1 MSAKETQTS
10 SLYERDRR
18 HVWHPYDNPDSGL
31 PIFPVSHASGVR
43 ITLEDGR
50 ELIDGMS
57 SWWSAIHGYQHP
69 ALNQAA
75 QDQLSKMS
83 HVMFGGL
90 THEPA
95 VSLCE
100 KLVAL
105 SPAGL
110 DRVFIADSGSVSVE
124 VAVKMALQYWMGMA
138 RGDKCELIA
147 LRNAY
152 HGDTIGAMGLCDPV
166 NSMHHLF
173 SHLLPGNHFLD
184 APAAGFDEQPSQQ
197 ELDALE
203 ARIAELAPRCAA
215 LIIEP
220 VVQGAGG
227 MRFYSPSYLKHF
239 RDICDRHELLL
250 IFDEI
255 ATGFG
260 RSGKLFAAEHAGVS
274 PDILCLGK
282 ALTGGYLSLAAT
294 LCSNDIAKGIAASE
308 AGAFMH
314 GPTFMGNPLAC
325 AIANASIDTLLSNDW
340 QGSVQRIERGLKTGL
355 EPAAML
361 ASVAEVRC
369 LGAIGVI
376 ELKQPVDMARIQTA
390 LVDRGVWVR
399 PFGKLLYI
407 MPPYVISNDDLATL
421 CQAMVDTAA
430 ECIA

>member
-1 MSAKETQTS
+1 MSAADIETMG
-10 SLYERDRR
+10 LYERDRR
-18 HVWHPYDNPDSGL
+18 HVWHPYDNPDSDL

-43 ITLEDGR
+43 ITLQDGR

-75 QDQLSKMS
+75 QDQLAKMS

-100 KLVAL
+100 KLVEMT
-105 SPAGL
+105 PTGL
-110 DRVFIADSGSVSVE
+110 NRVFIADSGSVSVE
-124 VAVKMALQYWMGMA
+124 VAVKMALQYWMGMG
-138 RGDKCELIA
+138 RGEKCELIA

-173 SHLLPGNHFLD
+173 SHLLTGNHFLD
-184 APAAGFDEQPSQQ
+184 APQAGFDERPAQA
-197 ELDALE
+197 EMDALE
-203 ARIAELAPRCAA
+203 NHIAELAERCAA
-215 LIIEP
+215 VIIEP

-227 MRFYSPSYLKHF
+227 MRFYSPAYLKHF
-239 RDICDRHELLL
+239 RELCDRYELLL

-260 RSGKLFAAEHAGVS
+260 RSGQLFAAEHAGVS

-294 LCSNDIAKGIAASE
+294 LCSDDIAKGIGASE

-325 AIANASIDTLLSNDW
+325 AIANASIDTLLSQDW
-340 QGSVQRIERGLKTGL
+340 QASVRRIEQGLKRGLA
-355 EPAAML
+355 PAKHL
-361 ASVAEVRC
+361 DSVADVRC

-376 ELKQPVDMARIQTA
+376 ELKQAVDMARVQTA
-390 LVDRGVWVR
+390 LVERGVWVR

-407 MPPYVISNDDLATL
+407 MPPYIISDEDLTTL
-421 CQAMVDTAA
+421 CKAMVETAG
-430 ECIA
+430 EC

>member
-75 QDQLSKMS
+75 QDQLAKMS

-124 VAVKMALQYWMGMA
+124 VAVKMALQYWMGME

-227 MRFYSPSYLKHF
+227 MRLYSPAYLKHF

-340 QGSVQRIERGLKTGL
+340 QASVQRIERGLKQGL
-355 EPAAML
+355 APAAAL
-361 ASVAEVRC
+361 DTVSEVRC

-407 MPPYVISNDDLATL
+407 MPPYVISDDDLATL
-421 CQAMVDTAA
+421 CRAMVDTAA
-430 ECIA
+430 ECSA

>member
-1 MSAKETQTS
+1 MSAVETDS
-10 SLYERDRR
+10 ISLYQRDRR
-18 HVWHPYDNPDSGL
+18 HVWHPYDNPDSDL

-43 ITLEDGR
+43 ITLQDGR

-69 ALNQAA
+69 VLNQAA
-75 QDQLSKMS
+75 QDQLAKMS

-100 KLVAL
+100 KLVEL
-105 SPAGL
+105 SPVGL
-110 DRVFIADSGSVSVE
+110 ERVFIADSGSVSVE
-124 VAVKMALQYWMGMA
+124 VAVKMALQYWMGMG
-138 RGDKCELIA
+138 RGEKCELIA

-184 APAAGFDEQPSQQ
+184 APQAGFNESPSEQ
-197 ELDALE
+197 ELDTLESSIAAL
-203 ARIAELAPRCAA
+203 ADRCAA

-227 MRFYSPSYLKHF
+227 MRFYSPAYLKHF
-239 RDICDRHELLL
+239 RDICDRHDLLL

-260 RSGKLFAAEHAGVS
+260 RSGRLFAAEHAGVS

-294 LCSNDIAKGIAASE
+294 LCTDDIAKGIGASE

-325 AIANASIDTLLSNDW
+325 AIANASIDTLLSQDW
-340 QGSVQRIERGLKTGL
+340 QASVQRIEKDLKQGLA
-355 EPAAML
+355 PAQQLDA
-361 ASVAEVRC
+361 VADVRC

-376 ELKQPVDMARIQTA
+376 ELNQPVDMARIQTA

-407 MPPYVISNDDLATL
+407 MPPYIISDDDLAKL
-421 CQAMVDTAA
+421 CLAMVDTAA
-430 ECIA
+430 EC

>member
-1 MSAKETQTS
+1 MSTADPHTS

-31 PIFPVSHASGVR
+31 PIFAVSHASGVR

-100 KLVAL
+100 KLVQL

-110 DRVFIADSGSVSVE
+110 ERVFIADSGSVSVE
-124 VAVKMALQYWMGMA
+124 VAVKMALQYWMGME
-138 RGDKCELIA
+138 RGEKCELIA

-184 APAAGFDEQPSQQ
+184 APKAAFDEQPSQQ

-227 MRFYSPSYLKHF
+227 MRFYSPAYLKHF

-340 QGSVQRIERGLKTGL
+340 QASVQLIEQGLKEGL
-355 EPAAML
+355 APAAKL
-361 ASVAEVRC
+361 DAVAEVRC

-407 MPPYVISNDDLATL
+407 MPPYVISDDDLATL
-421 CQAMVDTAA
+421 CRAMVDTAA
-430 ECIA
+430 ECNA